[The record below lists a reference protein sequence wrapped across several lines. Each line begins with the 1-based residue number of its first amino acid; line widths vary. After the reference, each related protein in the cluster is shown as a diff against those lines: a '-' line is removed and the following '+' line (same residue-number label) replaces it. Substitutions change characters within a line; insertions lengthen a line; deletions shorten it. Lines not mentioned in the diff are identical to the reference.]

1 MSDSSRPHGL
11 QPTRLLCPWDF
22 PSKSTGVGC
31 HCLLRHKGLGV
42 GNSTEVWSQRAGVK
56 DFRQKSMKIVFL
68 SSLQLWTT
76 MTLFH
81 WRFLKEHVKYP
92 EKLSLPRMNA
102 RISLHQLL
110 PLLECVCVCVCA
122 CVYVC
127 TMTEEAWKIDLL
139 LSSGWS
145 PPHFLKPVTNGVELR
160 GILYHFPTVLFFLIF
175 IYWSI
180 VALCVSFCLQQS
192 ESVIHMSPLFW
203 ISFSFR
209 SPQSIE

>member
-110 PLLECVCVCVCA
+110 PLLECVCVCVCVHVCMCA
-122 CVYVC
+122 LWQKKHGKLTCYFLVGEAHLIFWSQWQMGWSWGVSCTIFQLFFFFNIYLLEYSCFMCQFLLTAKWICYTYVPSFL
-127 TMTEEAWKIDLL
+127 DFLL
-139 LSSGWS
+139 L
-145 PPHFLKPVTNGVELR
+145 
-160 GILYHFPTVLFFLIF
+160 
-175 IYWSI
+175 
-180 VALCVSFCLQQS
+180 
-192 ESVIHMSPLFW
+192 
-203 ISFSFR
+203 
-209 SPQSIE
+209 